1 MSSNIKKFRIKS
13 YKKNNSI
20 LKLEKISVKF
30 GNKTILDS
38 LNLNLNNGQIL
49 GLLGPNG
56 VGKSTIFNIV
66 TGLISPDYGSI
77 YINSEKVNNYPIYER
92 TLKFKIGFVPQYG
105 GYFHDLTVYEN
116 LKAIAEITI
125 KNSSIRDQK
134 INSLVSK
141 FELDPIRDIKANLLS
156 GGQRKK
162 LVIAIALISDPKILL
177 LDEPFAALDVMTIKI
192 LQDIIVSL
200 QSFNNISIILCDH
213 QAADLLRCVDS
224 AAIVHNGRVVAQDT
238 PSNLINDVV
247 ARNTYFGESF
257 KIN

>member
-20 LKLEKISVKF
+20 LKLEKISLKF

-38 LNLNLNNGQIL
+38 LNLNLNSGQIL
-49 GLLGPNG
+49 GLLGANG
-56 VGKSTIFNIV
+56 VGKSTIFNLI

-77 YINSEKVNNYPIYER
+77 YINSEKINKIPIYER

-105 GYFHDLTVYEN
+105 GYFHDLTVNEN
-116 LKAIAEITI
+116 LNAVAEITL
-125 KNSSIRDQK
+125 NDVSERNQK
-134 INSLVSK
+134 VNSLISK
-141 FELDPIRDIKANLLS
+141 FELDPVRDIKANLLS
-156 GGQRKK
+156 GGQKKK

-213 QAADLLRCVDS
+213 QARDLLRCVDT
-224 AAIVHNGRVVAQDT
+224 AAIVHNGRVVAQNT
-238 PSNLINDVV
+238 PTNLINDVV

>member
-13 YKKNNSI
+13 YKKNNVI
-20 LKLEKISVKF
+20 LKLEKISLKF
-30 GNKTILDS
+30 GKKTILDS

-56 VGKSTIFNIV
+56 SGKTTLFNLI

-77 YINSEKVNNYPIYER
+77 YINSEKINKIPIYER
-92 TLKFKIGFVPQYG
+92 TLKYNLGIVPQYG
-105 GYFHDLTVYEN
+105 GYFHDMTVYEN
-116 LKAIAEITI
+116 LNAVAEITI
-125 KNSSIRDQK
+125 DDISERNQK
-134 INSLVSK
+134 VNSLISK

-156 GGQRKK
+156 GGQKKK

-192 LQDIIVSL
+192 LQDIIVGL

-224 AAIVHNGRVVAQDT
+224 AAIIHNGRVVAQDT

-257 KIN
+257 KFN

>member
-1 MSSNIKKFRIKS
+1 MSTNIKKFRIKS
-13 YKKNNSI
+13 FKKKNSI

-30 GNKTILDS
+30 GKKTILDS

-56 VGKSTIFNIV
+56 VGKSTIFNLI

-77 YINSEKVNNYPIYER
+77 YINSEKVNKYPIYER

-105 GYFHDLTVYEN
+105 GYFHDLTVNEN
-116 LKAIAEITI
+116 LNAIAEITI
-125 KNSSIRDQK
+125 NDVSVRNQK

-141 FELDPIRDIKANLLS
+141 FELDPIRDIKASFLS
-156 GGQRKK
+156 GGQKKK

-200 QSFNNISIILCDH
+200 QAFNNISVILCDH
-213 QAADLLRCVDS
+213 QARDLLRCVDS
-224 AAIVHNGRVVAQDT
+224 AAIIHNGRVVAEDT
-238 PSNLINDVV
+238 PTNLINDVV

>member
-13 YKKNNSI
+13 YKKNNAI
-20 LKLEKISVKF
+20 LKLEKISLKF
-30 GNKTILDS
+30 GKKTILDS
-38 LNLNLNNGQIL
+38 LNLDLNNGQIL

-56 VGKSTIFNIV
+56 SGKTTLFNLI

-77 YINSEKVNNYPIYER
+77 YINSEKINKIPIYER
-92 TLKFKIGFVPQYG
+92 TLKYKLGVVPQYG
-105 GYFHDLTVYEN
+105 GYFHDMTVYEN
-116 LKAIAEITI
+116 LNAVAEITI
-125 KNSSIRDQK
+125 DDLSERNQK
-134 INSLVSK
+134 VNSLISK

-156 GGQRKK
+156 GGQKKK

-192 LQDIIVSL
+192 LQDIIVGL

-224 AAIVHNGRVVAQDT
+224 AAIIHNGRVVAQDT

-257 KIN
+257 KFN